1 MMNKN
6 KTRKRRLMWLLL
18 LIPLLGMTSVLF
30 ARTEKAVGPDSIATD
45 TYNWN
50 EFEIIIRAQGISAQ
64 KLKWHHEL
72 NGDDECLIG
81 IGPRRL
87 EIDELED
94 FLDAPDLVKEDIQQV
109 TVVVL
114 PDAPDE
120 TLNGVKTV
128 LRKMKLLNVQYQNRN
143 TVRFLDLPSTQKTE
157 EPIWIG
163 VEIMNLSESEQY
175 VVSTFHGNDVPDSDI
190 AKNLKSAVKDL
201 FKGKRKAFVIPY
213 SEDNLKKVK
222 EIIARYPDKKVN
234 WMY

>member
-1 MMNKN
+1 M
-6 KTRKRRLMWLLL
+6 
-18 LIPLLGMTSVLF
+18 
-30 ARTEKAVGPDSIATD
+30 
-45 TYNWN
+45 
-50 EFEIIIRAQGISAQ
+50 
-64 KLKWHHEL
+64 
-72 NGDDECLIG
+72 
-81 IGPRRL
+81 

-157 EPIWIG
+157 EPNWIG

-175 VVSTFHGNDVPDSDI
+175 LVETFSGNDVTDSDI

-234 WMY
+234 WML